1 MCHVSCVCVADTILL
16 MCAHSSHAPPHPPPF
31 CICDHRPATFLVT
44 VMHSNNEVGAIQPI
58 KNIVDAVKEAAPRVL
73 VHSDGAQS
81 VGKVRD

>member
-1 MCHVSCVCVADTILL
+1 
-16 MCAHSSHAPPHPPPF
+16 
-31 CICDHRPATFLVT
+31 
-44 VMHSNNEVGAIQPI
+44 MHSNNEVGAIQPI